1 MWKSLVNL
9 VLAILL
15 LIFQS
20 DLNDLIGRN
29 IIYLAIPTT
38 FSFVFFLIY
47 RDSKERS
54 FTYNLITFLVIFG
67 LIYLIFNY
75 KQSSFYFINFIFSLI
90 ITGFYVYFQ
99 DKIFP
104 ESIMVKNSKK

>member
-9 VLAILL
+9 VLATLL

-29 IIYLAIPTT
+29 IIYLAIPIT

-47 RDSKERS
+47 RDSKEKS
-54 FTYNLITFLVIFG
+54 FTYNLIAFLVLFG
-67 LIYLIFNY
+67 LIYFIFNF
-75 KQSSFYFINFIFSLI
+75 KQNSFYFINFVLSLI

-99 DKIFP
+99 NKFFP
-104 ESIMVKNSKK
+104 ESHMVKKF